1 MILSTFGLLGPGKSI
16 ETTLYA
22 MPDVVKEYPNVL
34 FLVLGRTHPSLVK
47 ERGEEYRE
55 CLKKQVERLGL
66 EEHVHLVVRLLPPE
80 ELLEYL
86 SLADIYLF
94 TYRVPHHPVIV

>member
-55 CLKKQVERLGL
+55 FLKKEVERVGL
-66 EEHVHLVVRLLPPE
+66 EEHVQFVDRFLPLE
-80 ELLEYL
+80 ELLEYVQL
-86 SLADIYLF
+86 TDMYLF
-94 TYRVPHHPVIV
+94 TSKDTHQAV